1 MKNKHYIMKQT
12 TLKSYYRNIK
22 EKINMNKKIYL
33 KLYIR
38 KIIDLIKNISL
49 IVLNKIYKL
58 PFLEKPL
65 PKKNTIPNISPINKN
80 MFLSL
85 HKNAIEKSYIKVNQ
99 FEEKLGYIIDKKW
112 FNDLSLITQ
121 TCIKNSELNFNH
133 GRILYCLIS
142 KYIQDNLENNSKNIT
157 ILETG
162 TARGFSSLCMSKA
175 INDSAISGRVITID
189 CISHNTKMF
198 WGCISDFDGEKT
210 RGELLSNWHEELSNI
225 IFIHGWTTE
234 TLNKIGLNRIN
245 FAFLDAQHTKNAVL
259 EEFKYINKRQIK
271 GDMIFF
277 DDVTPNIFDGVC
289 EAVKEISIN
298 YSYEIEYLP
307 FDKNR
312 GYALATKI

>member
-1 MKNKHYIMKQT
+1 
-12 TLKSYYRNIK
+12 
-22 EKINMNKKIYL
+22 
-33 KLYIR
+33 
-38 KIIDLIKNISL
+38 
-49 IVLNKIYKL
+49 
-58 PFLEKPL
+58 
-65 PKKNTIPNISPINKN
+65 

-99 FEEKLGYIIDKKW
+99 FEEKLGYTIDKKW

-133 GRILYCLIS
+133 GRILYCLIR
-142 KYIQDNLENNSKNIT
+142 KYIQYNLENNSKNIT

-234 TLNKIGLNRIN
+234 TLNKIGLIG
-245 FAFLDAQHTKNAVL
+245 LILH
-259 EEFKYINKRQIK
+259 
-271 GDMIFF
+271 
-277 DDVTPNIFDGVC
+277 
-289 EAVKEISIN
+289 S
-298 YSYEIEYLP
+298 
-307 FDKNR
+307 
-312 GYALATKI
+312 

>member
-1 MKNKHYIMKQT
+1 
-12 TLKSYYRNIK
+12 
-22 EKINMNKKIYL
+22 MNKKIYL
-33 KLYIR
+33 KTYIR

-49 IVLNKIYKL
+49 LVLNKIYKL

-65 PKKNTIPNISPINKN
+65 PRKNTIPNISPINKN

-99 FEEKLGYIIDKKW
+99 FEEKLGYTIDKKW

-133 GRILYCLIS
+133 GRILYCLIR
-142 KYIQDNLENNSKNIT
+142 KYIQYNLENNSKNIT

-277 DDVTPNIFDGVC
+277 DDVTPNVFDGVC

-312 GYALATKI
+312 GYALATRI